1 MNRRWHMFSVGK
13 VIKLQEFLNS
23 PIVTRTIISIEGD
36 RVFYRK
42 SENGGIGQASLKR
55 LEYLVQMHGIK

>member
-1 MNRRWHMFSVGK
+1 MTFSVGE
-13 VIKLQEFLNS
+13 VIKLQEYPKS

-42 SENGGIGQASLKR
+42 AENDGIGQVSLKR
-55 LEYLVQMHGIK
+55 LTYLVQKHGVKE

>member
-1 MNRRWHMFSVGK
+1 MTISVGQ
-13 VIKLQEFLNS
+13 VIKLQEYPES

-42 SENGGIGQASLKR
+42 SENDGIGQISPKR
-55 LEYLVQMHGIK
+55 LTYLMQKHEVKE